1 MALYE
6 LGKTSLK
13 PIARTSLNREAVR
26 EREDLQRILRDQ
38 VEVLDPEL
46 LVIAEEFGNW
56 DDSRRRIDL
65 LAVDRAANLVV
76 IELKRGDTGGHM
88 ELQAVR
94 YAAMV
99 STMTWDRAVE
109 AFSRYLVARARDGDP
124 RELLLNFFDWEDPDE
139 EAFGQDVRIIL
150 VSADFG
156 RELTTAVLWLNERDL
171 DIRCV
176 RLRPFA
182 DDGRVLLNVE
192 QVIPLPEAQDFQ
204 IQIREKVRQERK
216 ARTDNRDLTRFDLE
230 VAGSSHERLPKRIA
244 LFRVVERLVD
254 LGVAP
259 ETVAQA
265 AEPRPFERVFRSV
278 DGELN
283 EIEFNQAAERMREE
297 EGKTHDRGRFFTADD
312 ELFRRSGKTYAL
324 SKMWGGQKWYAT
336 MERLKEDH
344 PEAQISFSPAE

>member
-6 LGKTSLK
+6 LGKTELR
-13 PIARTSLNREAVR
+13 PIERTTLNREEVR

-38 VEVLDPEL
+38 IEVIDPEL
-46 LVIAEEFGNW
+46 LVIAEEYGDW

-65 LAVDRAANLVV
+65 LAVDQAANLVV

-109 AFSRYLVARARDGDP
+109 AFGRYLRTRNREEDP
-124 RELLLNFFDWEDPDE
+124 GELLLSFFDWENPDE

-216 ARTDNRDLTRFDLE
+216 ARTDNRDRTRFDLV
-230 VAGSSHERLPKRIA
+230 VADSSYERLSKRVA
-244 LFRVVERLVD
+244 LFRIVEHLVNSGIHPD
-254 LGVAP
+254 
-259 ETVAQA
+259 TVAQA
-265 AEPRPFERVFRSV
+265 AQPRPFERVFRAV
-278 DGELN
+278 EGELS
-283 EIEFNQAAERMREE
+283 EFEFDEAAKRMRGES
-297 EGKTHDRGRFFTADD
+297 GKTHHAGRFFTTDD

-324 SKMWGGQKWYAT
+324 SKMWGGAEWYQT
-336 MERLKEDH
+336 MQRLRDDH
-344 PEAQISFSPAE
+344 PDAQISFSPVE

>member
-6 LGKTSLK
+6 LGKTELR

-38 VEVLDPEL
+38 IEVLDPEI
-46 LVIAEEFGNW
+46 LVIAEEFSNW

-88 ELQAVR
+88 ELQTVR

-109 AFSRYLVARARDGDP
+109 AFGHYLRTRGREEDP
-124 RELLLNFFDWEDPDE
+124 GEVLLNFLDWEDPDE

-204 IQIREKVRQERK
+204 VQIREKVRQERK
-216 ARTDNRDLTRFDLE
+216 ARTDNRDLTRFDLV
-230 VAGSSHERLPKRIA
+230 VAESSYERLPKRIA
-244 LFRVVERLVD
+244 LFRVVEHLVNS
-254 LGVAP
+254 GIAP

-265 AEPRPFERVFRSV
+265 AQPRPFERVFRAV
-278 DGELN
+278 DGEMN
-283 EIEFNQAAERMREE
+283 QVEFNEAAERMRKG
-297 EGKTHDRGRFFTADD
+297 EGKTHDSGRFFTADD
-312 ELFRRSGKTYAL
+312 ELFHRSGKTYAF
-324 SKMWGGQKWYAT
+324 SKMWGGPKWYAT
-336 MERLKEDH
+336 MKRLKEAH
-344 PEAQISFSPAE
+344 PDAQISFSPAE